1 MKRFPSCPKCKSGL
15 ALFSTNRLH
24 EARCDMLTQAEGCP
38 LGFRRYFHH
47 SPTDDEVAY
56 IVFVTAD
63 FLVYHYYEGNT
74 HYENGLPHS
83 VDGQTHVYNRVFS
96 RGHDTQKPI
105 FILRDLAID
114 FDRLYEL
121 NRKFNVLN
129 TFS

>member
-1 MKRFPSCPKCKSGL
+1 
-15 ALFSTNRLH
+15 
-24 EARCDMLTQAEGCP
+24 MLTQAEGCP